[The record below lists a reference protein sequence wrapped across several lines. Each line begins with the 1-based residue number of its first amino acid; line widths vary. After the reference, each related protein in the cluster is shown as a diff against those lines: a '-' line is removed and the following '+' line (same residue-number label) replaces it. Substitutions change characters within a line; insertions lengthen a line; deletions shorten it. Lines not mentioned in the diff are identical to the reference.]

1 MPLIKEMKMVLPFIS
16 EMPEDWQQGVAS
28 FISSMVI
35 NFDNE
40 RTMTRAQRERLSALE
55 GEEIMRRRS
64 VNPEY
69 SSQRTRASA
78 RIGIG
83 TSTEISMPLLNDI
96 EKQLPL
102 VAELPDEWQKD
113 IAIIL
118 SRHLVAYDDR
128 LTKSSR
134 ELRELRDR
142 EIEDF
147 NRHFGLKPD

>member
-1 MPLIKEMKMVLPFIS
+1 
-16 EMPEDWQQGVAS
+16 
-28 FISSMVI
+28 
-35 NFDNE
+35 
-40 RTMTRAQRERLSALE
+40 
-55 GEEIMRRRS
+55 
-64 VNPEY
+64 
-69 SSQRTRASA
+69 
-78 RIGIG
+78 
-83 TSTEISMPLLNDI
+83 MPLLNDI